1 MRKHVERVSEDPKAF
16 ITTYEG
22 KHNHD
27 MPLRTANPGASSEK
41 DTQAPPTS
49 KEKP

>member
-1 MRKHVERVSEDPKAF
+1 MERASDDPKAF

-27 MPLRTANPGASSEK
+27 MPLKSTNIAAAFEPDS
-41 DTQAPPTS
+41 QAPAS
-49 KEKP
+49 RDKL